1 MPDTP
6 AAPPKPRSLTSLI
19 LVLGACG
26 FASTFTMRIV
36 DPLVP
41 TLAMEFTRTIPQVA
55 AIATAFSFAYALGQP
70 FLGPVADSVGKLRT
84 ISTCLGALAVLS
96 LAAAFAGSFDML
108 TAARMVAGVA
118 AGGVI
123 PIAMAAIGDRAP
135 MAERQIMLG
144 RFLVLMIVGQMAG
157 AACSGLIA
165 EHLGWRGVFVMAG
178 LIAGLAGLLVVLVLK
193 PRPNTLRP
201 PLSFKGA
208 LASYAAVF
216 ANPRSKLLY
225 GLVIVEGSL
234 IFGMPP
240 YVAAILQ
247 ERASVGPSQAGLV
260 IAGTGLGGI
269 VYGVLTRLLVERL
282 GPARMAVVG
291 GVLMGGAYVLFALPF
306 LPWWSAIPIFVL
318 NGFGFFLMH
327 GTFQAQATELA
338 PTARGSAVALFACAL
353 FCGHALGPLMMGAA
367 LHLVGTSGAILLFA
381 AGITLLG
388 FLVPRILPLAGSR
401 S

>member
-367 LHLVGTSGAILLFA
+367 LHLLGTSGAILLFA